1 MADDTSQGA
10 TARDNLVPVVL
21 VVCFVM
27 LLGGYLLKAQCT
39 APEGYDG
46 RQYSRL
52 CYNDIQ
58 PLYSA
63 RAVQNNVFP
72 YINGSFTE
80 DRQLIGGAVEYP
92 VLTGLFLW
100 FTGLFVDDGNAFL
113 KVSALFLMPFGSITA
128 YLLGRMTGWRALMW
142 AASPALVWYSFHN
155 WDLLVV
161 AAVVAGIWSWY
172 RGHSIAAAIWFG
184 IGGALKM
191 YPILFVAPLA
201 LERWHAGKKADAARV
216 FAAGAGAL
224 IALNLPFMLINFSG
238 WWATYDFHK
247 VRGPNFDSIWGLLA
261 DGSSSEWLF
270 VPKLN
275 LLVAVLTVSWFGL
288 ALGAGWWRAKKEG
301 VYPFLQVAGALLIS
315 FLLWNKVHSPQYTLW
330 LLPFFVVLRVHV
342 LWWIAYA
349 AVDTVA
355 YVSIF
360 KWFFDI
366 SYEGEFFA
374 TPAKNGMV
382 GAVWLRAGLL
392 LALYVVFLWSK
403 PAAEREIEPQGG
415 SEPALLSHPAPSLRS
430 AGDPA

>member
-1 MADDTSQGA
+1 MADDAPQASIA
-10 TARDNLVPVVL
+10 KDNLALVVF

-27 LLGGYLLKAQCT
+27 LMAGYLLKVQCT

-63 RAVQNNVFP
+63 RAIDHNAFP
-72 YINGSFTE
+72 YINGAFT
-80 DRQLIGGAVEYP
+80 DDGQLIGGAVEYP

-100 FTGLFVDDGNAFL
+100 FTGLFVEDGNAFL
-113 KVSALFLMPFGSITA
+113 KISALFLMPFGLITA
-128 YLLGRMTGWRALMW
+128 YLLLRMTGWRALMW

-161 AAVVAGIWSWY
+161 AAVVAGIWSWH
-172 RGHSIAAAIWFG
+172 RGRSVAAAVWFG
-184 IGGALKM
+184 VGGALKM

-201 LERWHAGKKADAARV
+201 LERWHAGKRAEAARV
-216 FAAGAGAL
+216 FAAGSGAL

-247 VRGPNFDSIWGLLA
+247 VRGPNYDSIWGLLA
-261 DGSSSEWLF
+261 DGSSSPWLF

-275 LLVAVLTVSWFGL
+275 LLVAISTLTWFGL
-288 ALGAGWWRAKKEG
+288 ALGVGWWRATKDG
-301 VYPFLQVAGALLIS
+301 VYPFLQVAGALLVS

-330 LLPFFVVLRVHV
+330 LLPFFVMLRVHV

-349 AVDTVA
+349 AVDTLA

-366 SYEGEFFA
+366 AYEGEFFA

-382 GAVWLRAGLL
+382 GAVWMRAAL
-392 LALYVVFLWSK
+392 LAVLFVVFLRS
-403 PAAEREIEPQGG
+403 R
-415 SEPALLSHPAPSLRS
+415 PALDDEFRGEFEPEPSLPLVLQPSTHGEIRCS
-430 AGDPA
+430 